1 MTNQTISQVVAYYR
15 VSTGAQEKSGLGLD
29 AQRDYVES
37 AARSQGWEVVAEYT
51 ETVSGTVAPLDR
63 PECKKALAHA
73 LPILVAKVDR
83 ISRDV
88 EHIAGLMKRATLK
101 VATMPH
107 ADNFQLHLFAAL
119 AQQEREFIAGRTKDA
134 LAALKRDAL
143 KGKPDAVAKVA
154 SRAKTLAK
162 GRTDVNR
169 AKAQQAVQIRVNGWL
184 STVQDHVELCI
195 RRGAKTLPQLAD
207 CLNEKGIATS
217 RGGKWSPMQVSR
229 VMKSTGLAF
238 TSMQNASEAH

>member
-1 MTNQTISQVVAYYR
+1 MTTDTITQVVAYYR

-37 AARSQGWEVVAEYT
+37 AARSQRWEIAAEYT

-63 PECKKALAHA
+63 PECKKALAHD

-134 LAALKRDAL
+134 LAVLKRDAM
-143 KGKPDAVAKVA
+143 KGSPDAVAKVA
-154 SRAKTLAK
+154 NRAATLAK
-162 GRTDVNR
+162 GRTDANR
-169 AKAQQAVQIRVNGWL
+169 AKAQQAVQTRVDDWL
-184 STVQDHVELCI
+184 AKVQDHVELCI
-195 RRGAKTLPQLAD
+195 RRGSRTLPQLAE
-207 CLNEKGIATS
+207 CLDEKGIATS

-229 VMKSTGLAF
+229 VMKSTGLVFA
-238 TSMQNASEAH
+238 AV